1 MVLKAFRSWEAL
13 EATKKLPKAST
24 LEAKFDSFH
33 KIMTQISAAQQETS
47 AAVEEFKKERAKAE
61 ALHKKESEARK
72 ARYQQAHLASAAS
85 MISISI
91 DCRFLFTFLFEM
103 RTRKTPTPK
112 TENRVSSLGRTRTPS
127 AVRVR
132 AASVSALCT
141 PSACTTCPRS
151 KCESTSPAPLALS

>member
-103 RTRKTPTPK
+103 RTRKHQHQKPR
-112 TENRVSSLGRTRTPS
+112 TESRPWVVLARLRLYEC
-127 AVRVR
+127 
-132 AASVSALCT
+132 ALL
-141 PSACTTCPRS
+141 P
-151 KCESTSPAPLALS
+151 